1 LHAAFYSG
9 GRRRRFATETR
20 VVGAAGG
27 IELRRRRLGEGDLAP
42 YVQRA
47 GTETYRDGPALI
59 ELLAEA
65 GDEELSSWLRRYRA
79 LLDSELA
86 HGGPVPFDLWPGN
99 LIVDGDDLVA
109 VDTELAVEGIDASLV
124 TWRGL
129 LLTAVELAARTVP
142 ERWKSTTRSELVGE
156 LARAA
161 GLDGPSR
168 LDEAIE
174 LQARIYADIFGGAED
189 DAVEALRNGLAHPL
203 AVPRDAAPGLRAR
216 AEAAEAERDALRA
229 ALDSLTATLAQVE
242 GSKSWRL
249 TAPLRSLRRRGN
261 TS

>member
-1 LHAAFYSG
+1 
-9 GRRRRFATETR
+9 
-20 VVGAAGG
+20 
-27 IELRRRRLGEGDLAP
+27 
-42 YVQRA
+42 
-47 GTETYRDGPALI
+47 
-59 ELLAEA
+59 
-65 GDEELSSWLRRYRA
+65 
-79 LLDSELA
+79 
-86 HGGPVPFDLWPGN
+86 
-99 LIVDGDDLVA
+99 
-109 VDTELAVEGIDASLV
+109 
-124 TWRGL
+124 
-129 LLTAVELAARTVP
+129 
-142 ERWKSTTRSELVGE
+142 VGE